1 MKRYYSSEHN
11 RLMLSPKMT
20 EPEMKIGS
28 KYDLG
33 FTYDHEW
40 FIRDLTAYS
49 TWLSSGLTIIGE
61 HNWKDLQ
68 EVVEGEDYETQRQFK
83 SESIDGYKSI
93 WLECVSPTNYY
104 LHNNF
109 ELRIVAIPKKEKE
122 DYVPNVQSNNEAS
135 VASHSSGFSNSIEQP
150 ASIEMANRILANYKP
165 DNMYE
170 HNEIKKLL
178 YKQQPKA
185 KFIRMKS
192 NHAYYGT
199 FVELAD
205 KTMQEVVFIIPF
217 SDLGDAELWR
227 DEDAKLLIRYLPK
240 NN

>member
-1 MKRYYSSEHN
+1 MNKVTADNNWNESLEN
-11 RLMLSPKMT
+11 RASQEFP
-20 EPEMKIGS
+20 IR
-28 KYDLG
+28 G
-33 FTYDHEW
+33 FMDVNERCELRE
-40 FIRDLTAYS
+40 FK
-49 TWLSSGLTIIGE
+49 
-61 HNWKDLQ
+61 NC
-68 EVVEGEDYETQRQFK
+68 FK
-83 SESIDGYKSI
+83 SGAEWAKKF
-93 WLECVSPTNYY
+93 LEVPPIVGDEKRAISFSEWAFKILNELQAMNFNSAKELYQLFLKENPAHQSSVSD
-104 LHNNF
+104 
-109 ELRIVAIPKKEKE
+109 EE
-122 DYVPNVQSNNEAS
+122 DLVTSVRQDSNDIGDAPFNS
-135 VASHSSGFSNSIEQP
+135 SNSIEQP

>member
-1 MKRYYSSEHN
+1 MRYYSSEHN
-11 RLMLSPKMT
+11 RLMLSPKIN
-20 EPEMKIGS
+20 EPIINFWGGFNQDDYDEIS
-28 KYDLG
+28 KKQ
-33 FTYDHEW
+33 E
-40 FIRDLTAYS
+40 AYN
-49 TWLSSGLTIIGE
+49 TWLSSSLEIIGE

-68 EVVEGEDYETQRQFK
+68 EVVEGVDYEKKLQFL
-83 SESIDGYKSI
+83 SHDGKTWHDNYAYTE
-93 WLECVSPTNYY
+93 LELKYVERPT
-104 LHNNF
+104 
-109 ELRIVAIPKKEKE
+109 RAVAIPKKEKE

-240 NN
+240 NKKTSI

>member
-1 MKRYYSSEHN
+1 MKIYSSKHQAIVEAPIREKPEYSEGDDAFDRQLN
-11 RLMLSPKMT
+11 YQIKMQ
-20 EPEMKIGS
+20 
-28 KYDLG
+28 
-33 FTYDHEW
+33 
-40 FIRDLTAYS
+40 AYNK
-49 TWLSSGLTIIGE
+49 WLSTHKPVPDE
-61 HNWKDLQ
+61 FKDYWADGQ
-68 EVVEGEDYETQRQFK
+68 EVPDSAYEVKKQ
-83 SESIDGYKSI
+83 
-93 WLECVSPTNYY
+93 WLREKANEWLDVDMHLPINYY
-104 LHNNF
+104 CKTRL
-109 ELRIVAIPKKEKE
+109 VAIPKKEKE

>member
-1 MKRYYSSEHN
+1 MKRYYSKEHN
-11 RLMLSPKMT
+11 RLMLSPKR
-20 EPEMKIGS
+20 EKP
-28 KYDLG
+28 Y
-33 FTYDHEW
+33 YDHYYYGGSGG
-40 FIRDLTAYS
+40 IDGYKKDLTAYN
-49 TWLSSGLTIIGE
+49 TWLSSSLEIIGE
-61 HNWKDLQ
+61 HEYVDGQ
-68 EVVEGEDYETQRQFK
+68 EVPDSAYEVKKQ
-83 SESIDGYKSI
+83 
-93 WLECVSPTNYY
+93 WLREKANEWLDVDMHLPINYY
-104 LHNNF
+104 CKTRL
-109 ELRIVAIPKKEKE
+109 VAIPKKEKE

-240 NN
+240 NKKTSI